1 MSANGVP
8 AGARPLVRAGS
19 AGDLETL
26 EPLWRRFYED
36 QRQQGLRGVVPDV
49 GFAEWLGV
57 MRPAL
62 GRFACLAVAE
72 DSGRLVGFVAG
83 RVRAMP
89 KHLGGGA
96 AGWITE
102 VWVEPAHRSR
112 GVAAAMV
119 GVSVDWFRGEG
130 IRRIEL
136 QIVVGNDAAR
146 RLYARLGFAEELVQ
160 MVLERAE

>member
-1 MSANGVP
+1 MNNLGAP
-8 AGARPLVRAGS
+8 AGAGPLVRAGS
-19 AGDLETL
+19 ADDLKAL
-26 EPLWRRFYED
+26 DPLWRRFYED
-36 QRQQGLRGVVPDV
+36 QREQGMRSVVPNT
-49 GFAEWLGV
+49 GFAEWLAA
-57 MRPAL
+57 MRPGL
-62 GRFACLAVAE
+62 GRFAYLVVAE
-72 DSGRLVGFVAG
+72 ESGRLVGFVAG

-89 KHLGGGA
+89 RHLGGEA

-102 VWVEPAHRSR
+102 VWVEPSHRSR

-119 GVSVDWFRGEG
+119 GVSVDWFRGQG

-160 MVLERAE
+160 MVLERAD